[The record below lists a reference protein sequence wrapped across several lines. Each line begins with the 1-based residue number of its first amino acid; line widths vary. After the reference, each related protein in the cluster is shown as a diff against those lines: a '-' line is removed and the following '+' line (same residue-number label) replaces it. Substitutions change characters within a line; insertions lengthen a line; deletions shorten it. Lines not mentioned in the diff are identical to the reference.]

1 MTFTKTQF
9 PSGLRLLGIPLKGAK
24 TVTVLIVVK
33 TGSAYETKE
42 LNGISHVLEHMM
54 FKGTKQRP
62 TTLKIAEELDT
73 IGGEYN
79 AFTSKEWT
87 GYYAKAD
94 ASHRVKI
101 LDIISD
107 IFLNSQFREEELN
120 REKLV
125 ILEEMNMYQ
134 DTPVKYIDDVT
145 EELLYGDQPQGW
157 KVIGERATVQKLT
170 SARLRDYFNKYY
182 TAPNTLVVVAGSY
195 NQKDLARE
203 VRHYLGKQSRQLGR
217 SKKTAVVERETGP
230 AVSFNSKKTDQTHL
244 KFAWRAYPAGHR
256 DLPALKIL
264 NIILG
269 SNMSSRL
276 FINIRERH
284 GLGYYINSEV
294 EAYSDCGY
302 LAVKAGVDNDRT
314 LQAIELILKELRQI
328 KEAGVTA
335 AEINKAKEYYRG
347 KLALSLETSSDWAF
361 WSAEQEILRGEVKTP
376 EQLEQEVSA
385 VSAKDLA
392 RVAGGVITNSNLN
405 LAIIG
410 PCPKSMEPKIKRLLR
425 G

>member
-1 MTFTKTQF
+1 
-9 PSGLRLLGIPLKGAK
+9 
-24 TVTVLIVVK
+24 
-33 TGSAYETKE
+33 
-42 LNGISHVLEHMM
+42 
-54 FKGTKQRP
+54 
-62 TTLKIAEELDT
+62 
-73 IGGEYN
+73 
-79 AFTSKEWT
+79 
-87 GYYAKAD
+87 
-94 ASHRVKI
+94 
-101 LDIISD
+101 
-107 IFLNSQFREEELN
+107 
-120 REKLV
+120 
-125 ILEEMNMYQ
+125 
-134 DTPVKYIDDVT
+134 
-145 EELLYGDQPQGW
+145 
-157 KVIGERATVQKLT
+157 
-170 SARLRDYFNKYY
+170 
-182 TAPNTLVVVAGSY
+182 
-195 NQKDLARE
+195 
-203 VRHYLGKQSRQLGR
+203 
-217 SKKTAVVERETGP
+217 
-230 AVSFNSKKTDQTHL
+230 
-244 KFAWRAYPAGHR
+244 FAWRAYPAGHR